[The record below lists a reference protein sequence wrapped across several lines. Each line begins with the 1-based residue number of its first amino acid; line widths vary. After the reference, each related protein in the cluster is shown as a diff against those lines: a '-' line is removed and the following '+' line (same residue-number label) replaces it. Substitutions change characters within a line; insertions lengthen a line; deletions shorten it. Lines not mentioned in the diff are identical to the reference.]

1 MNSLTIIYGRIL
13 YPLSTSHNR
22 SYIKVFHAR
31 DSKYP
36 TTHTGVGY
44 TRQRAIRD
52 LGRILLSSTDTDD
65 MTGRLEKGYQYSQAL

>member
-1 MNSLTIIYGRIL
+1 MDSLKTIHVRIV
-13 YPLSTSHNR
+13 YPLSTRHNR

-36 TTHTGVGY
+36 TTHAGVGY
-44 TRQRAIRD
+44 TRQGAIRD
-52 LGRILLSSTDTDD
+52 LGRILLSSTDTND